1 MANSNSAGKRLR
13 KAIATEHPLQMVG
26 AINAYCAILAQHAGF
41 KALYLSGAGV
51 ANASHGLPDLGLTTI
66 ENVLEDIRRVSTATD
81 LPLLVDADTGF
92 ADPTETVER
101 FVAAGAAGLHIE
113 DQVEQKR
120 CGHRPNKKL
129 VSTEEMIGRISAAV
143 AGRSDPNFIIMARTD
158 AFAVEGME
166 SALERIQRYLAA
178 GADMIFPEALTQLDH
193 YRQITSVIDAPVL
206 ANITEFGNTP
216 LLTVEELA
224 SADVA
229 IALYP
234 LTAFRAMSAAAQE
247 TYTKLRSQG
256 TQKSLLDKM
265 QSREELY
272 QHLDYNRYEQQVDD
286 ELDDDK

>member
-120 CGHRPNKKL
+120 CGHRPNKQL